1 MEDEAFIALGSEDG
15 PFLLCSENMNG
26 TPSVN
31 GEVATVI
38 LQANARFILED
49 IAEEGLTDSNHRFY
63 DNDSELSGKLKEYAF
78 RYDSNTG
85 SVEFRLAD
93 ESDIKVEIAD
103 DDIPDAAKLVL
114 RQASDSYKESQTN

>member
-1 MEDEAFIALGSEDG
+1 M
-15 PFLLCSENMNG
+15 
-26 TPSVN
+26 
-31 GEVATVI
+31 
-38 LQANARFILED
+38 
-49 IAEEGLTDSNHRFY
+49 
-63 DNDSELSGKLKEYAF
+63 KEYAF